1 MKAALQFLGPAGHNE
16 PVSAEFAIRVEAGI
30 DGDMLDFPW
39 DTHLEDWPETLFIP
53 LPRGISRHVVRFV
66 QVGES
71 IMAVKETNDE
81 VAEREFR
88 LLRDLEELEVPSVHG
103 IGVVTGRHTPTGDR
117 LPGALITEHLTWS
130 MPYRNIYARRM
141 QPDTVDRLLD
151 ALVLLLARLHLVGFA
166 WNDCSL
172 SNVLFRR
179 DADAF
184 AAWLVDA
191 ETGEL
196 HPQLSSGQRE
206 NDIEIAFTN
215 IAGGLLDLQSGGR
228 LPADLD
234 PIAIAEEVPRRY
246 AQLWDELTGAEHI
259 CGTERWRI
267 ARRVK
272 RLNALGFDVAELDLR
287 AKADGLVR
295 IQPKVVD
302 PGYHSGRLL
311 RLVGLDVGENQ
322 ARRLLNDLDQ
332 YTATNR
338 AASPVRARR
347 SEANAREDL
356 LAAHRWM
363 TDVYEPVIRAVPDE
377 LRSKLEDAQIFHEV
391 LEHRWYLC
399 ERAGYDI
406 GLQEAVDDYV
416 TSVLQAKPNEEK
428 LLTLNPDE
436 TGLIELDALGFD
448 SEH

>member
-1 MKAALQFLGPAGHNE
+1 MKVGSQLRTIDL
-16 PVSAEFAIRVEAGI
+16 VTAEFSIRLEAGI

-39 DTHLEDWPETLFIP
+39 DTPLEDWPAELLIP

-66 QVGES
+66 QVGETF
-71 IMAVKETNDE
+71 MAVKETSDE
-81 VAEREFR
+81 LAAHEYR
-88 LLRDLEELEVPSVHG
+88 LLRQLEELEVPAVHG
-103 IGVVTGRHTPTGDR
+103 VGVVTGRRDSAGDP
-117 LPGALITEHLTWS
+117 LPGALITEHLAWS
-130 MPYRNIYARRM
+130 MPYRNVYARRM

-179 DADAF
+179 DAETF

-196 HPQLSSGQRE
+196 RTRLSAGQRM
-206 NDIEIAFTN
+206 NDIDIAFTN
-215 IAGGLLDLQSGGR
+215 IAGGLLDLQAGGR
-228 LPADLD
+228 IPEDLD
-234 PIAIAEEVPRRY
+234 PIATAEQIPARY
-246 AQLWDELTGAEHI
+246 ERLWAELTAAEHI
-259 CGTERWRI
+259 DGHERWRI
-267 ARRVK
+267 ARRVE
-272 RLNALGFDVAELDLR
+272 RLNSLGFDVAELDLR
-287 AKADGLVR
+287 ARADGEVR

-302 PGYHSGRLL
+302 PGYHSRRLL

-332 YTATNR
+332 YTASNR
-338 AASPVRARR
+338 AASPVRPRR
-347 SEANAREDL
+347 SEAKTREDL
-356 LAAHRWM
+356 LAAHAWM
-363 TDVYEPVIRAVPDE
+363 TDVYEPVISAVPDE

-391 LEHRWYLC
+391 LEHRWYLS
-399 ERAGYDI
+399 ERAGADV

-416 TSVLQAKPNEEK
+416 RTVLHEKPNEAK
-428 LLTLNPDE
+428 VLSLDPDE

-448 SEH
+448 TRN

>member
-1 MKAALQFLGPAGHNE
+1 MDLVA
-16 PVSAEFAIRVEAGI
+16 SEFSIRVEAGI

-39 DTHLEDWPETLFIP
+39 DTHLEDWPDALLIP

-66 QVGES
+66 QVGET
-71 IMAVKETNDE
+71 IMAVKETSEDL
-81 VAEREFR
+81 AEREFR
-88 LLRDLEELEVPSVHG
+88 LLRDLEELDVPSVHG
-103 IGVVTGRHTPTGDR
+103 VGVVTGRKSPDGQP

-130 MPYRNIYARRM
+130 IPYRNVYARRM
-141 QPDTVDRLLD
+141 RPDTVDRLLD

-179 DADAF
+179 DAETF

-196 HPQLSSGQRE
+196 HSKLSAGQRE
-206 NDIEIAFTN
+206 NDIDIAFTN
-215 IAGGLLDLQSGGR
+215 IAGGLLDLQAGGR
-228 LPADLD
+228 IPADMD
-234 PIAIAEEVPRRY
+234 PIVIAEEIPLRY
-246 AQLWDELTGAEHI
+246 QRLWTELTGAEHI
-259 CGTERWRI
+259 AGTERWRI
-267 ARRVK
+267 ARRVE
-272 RLNALGFDVAELDLR
+272 RLNELGFDVAELDLR
-287 AKADGLVR
+287 AKSDGVVR

-302 PGYHSGRLL
+302 PGYHSRRLL

-332 YTATNR
+332 YTAANR

-356 LAAHRWM
+356 LAAHAWL
-363 TDVYEPVIRAVPDE
+363 TDVYEPVISAVPDE

-391 LEHRWYLC
+391 LEHRWYLS
-399 ERAGYDI
+399 ENAGRDV

-416 TSVLQAKPNEEK
+416 GTVLQDKPNEEK
-428 LLTLNPDE
+428 LLSLNPDD
-436 TGLIELDALGFD
+436 TGLIELDALGRMLD
-448 SEH
+448 Q

>member
-1 MKAALQFLGPAGHNE
+1 MERVA
-16 PVSAEFAIRVEAGI
+16 SEFSIRLEAGI

-39 DTHLEDWPETLFIP
+39 DTHLEDWPEDLLIP

-66 QVGES
+66 QVGET
-71 IMAVKETNDE
+71 IMAVKETSE
-81 VAEREFR
+81 ELAEREFR
-88 LLRDLEELEVPSVHG
+88 LLRDLEELDVPSVHG
-103 IGVVTGRHTPTGDR
+103 VGMVTGRKRPDGQP

-130 MPYRNIYARRM
+130 IPYRNVYARRM
-141 QPDTVDRLLD
+141 RPDTVDRLLD

-179 DADAF
+179 DAETF

-196 HPQLSSGQRE
+196 HSKLSAGQRE
-206 NDIEIAFTN
+206 NDIDIAFTN
-215 IAGGLLDLQSGGR
+215 IAGGLLDLQAGGR
-228 LPADLD
+228 VPADMD
-234 PIAIAEEVPRRY
+234 PIVIAEEIPLRY
-246 AQLWDELTGAEHI
+246 QRLWTELTGAEHI
-259 CGTERWRI
+259 AGTERWRI
-267 ARRVK
+267 ARRVE
-272 RLNALGFDVAELDLR
+272 RLNELGFDVAELDLR
-287 AKADGLVR
+287 AKADGVVR

-302 PGYHSGRLL
+302 PGYHSRRLL

-332 YTATNR
+332 YTAANR

-356 LAAHRWM
+356 LAAHAWL
-363 TDVYEPVIRAVPDE
+363 TDVYEPVISAVPDE

-391 LEHRWYLC
+391 LEHRWYLS
-399 ERAGYDI
+399 ENAGRDV

-416 TSVLQAKPNEEK
+416 GTVLQDKPNEEK
-428 LLTLNPDE
+428 LLSLNPDD
-436 TGLIELDALGFD
+436 TGLIELDALGRMLD
-448 SEH
+448 Q

>member
-1 MKAALQFLGPAGHNE
+1 M
-16 PVSAEFAIRVEAGI
+16 SAEFAIRVEAGI

-39 DTHLEDWPETLFIP
+39 DTPLLEWPPELFIP

-66 QVGES
+66 AVGEA
-71 IMAVKETNDE
+71 IMAVKETTEDL
-81 VAEREFR
+81 AQHEFR
-88 LLRDLEELEVPSVHG
+88 LLRELEELEIPSVHG
-103 IGVVTGRHTPTGDR
+103 VGVVTGRHDKTGAK

-130 MPYRNIYARRM
+130 IPYRNVYARRM
-141 QPDTVDRLLD
+141 QPETVDRLLD

-196 HPQLSSGQRE
+196 HPKLSTGQRL
-206 NDIEIAFTN
+206 NDIDIAFTN

-234 PIAIAEEVPRRY
+234 PVEVAEEVPRRY
-246 AQLWDELTGAEHI
+246 DQLWSELTGVEHI
-259 CGTERWRI
+259 AGTERWRI
-267 ARRVK
+267 ARRVE
-272 RLNALGFDVAELDLR
+272 RLNNLGFDVAELDLR
-287 AKADGLVR
+287 SKADGVVR

-302 PGYHSGRLL
+302 PGYHSRRLL

-332 YTATNR
+332 YTAANR
-338 AASPVRARR
+338 AASPVRPRR

-363 TDVYEPVIRAVPDE
+363 TDVYEPVISAVPDE

-391 LEHRWYLC
+391 LEHRWYLS
-399 ERAGYDI
+399 ERAGHDV
-406 GLQEAVDDYV
+406 GLEDAVADYV
-416 TSVLQAKPNEEK
+416 DTVLHDKPNEEK

-436 TGLIELDALGFD
+436 TGLIELDALGFSSD
-448 SEH
+448 D

>member
-1 MKAALQFLGPAGHNE
+1 MDRVA
-16 PVSAEFAIRVEAGI
+16 SEFAIRLEAGI

-39 DTHLEDWPETLFIP
+39 DIHLEQWPDELLIP

-71 IMAVKETNDE
+71 IMAVKETSEDL
-81 VAEREFR
+81 AEREFR
-88 LLRDLEELEVPSVHG
+88 LLRDLAELDIPAVHG
-103 IGVVTGRHTPTGDR
+103 VGVVTGRKTASGEP

-130 MPYRNIYARRM
+130 IPYRNVYARRM
-141 QPDTVDRLLD
+141 RTDTVDRLLD

-196 HPQLSSGQRE
+196 HPKLSQGQRD
-206 NDIEIAFTN
+206 NDIDIAFTN
-215 IAGGLLDLQSGGR
+215 IAGGLLDLQAGGR
-228 LPADLD
+228 IPSDMD
-234 PIAIAEEVPRRY
+234 PIEVAEQIPIRY
-246 AQLWDELTGAEHI
+246 GRLWDELTGAEHI
-259 CGTERWRI
+259 AGTERWRI
-267 ARRVK
+267 ARRVE
-272 RLNALGFDVAELDLR
+272 RLNQLGFDVAELDLR
-287 AKADGLVR
+287 AKPDGVVR

-332 YTATNR
+332 YTAAKR
-338 AASPVRARR
+338 ATSPVRARR
-347 SEANAREDL
+347 SEANAREDH
-356 LAAHRWM
+356 LAAHAWLN
-363 TDVYEPVIRAVPDE
+363 DVYEPVISSVPDD

-391 LEHRWYLC
+391 LEHRWYLS
-399 ERAGYDI
+399 ERAGGDV

-416 TSVLQAKPNEEK
+416 GTVLQAKPNEEK
-428 LLTLNPDE
+428 LLSLNPDD
-436 TGLIELDALGFD
+436 TGLIELDALGLMLD
-448 SEH
+448 E

>member
-1 MKAALQFLGPAGHNE
+1 M
-16 PVSAEFAIRVEAGI
+16 SAEFAIRVEAGI

-39 DTHLEDWPETLFIP
+39 DTPLLEWPAELFIP

-66 QVGES
+66 QVGEL
-71 IMAVKETNDE
+71 IMAVKETTEDL
-81 VAEREFR
+81 AEREFR

-103 IGVVTGRHTPTGDR
+103 VGVVTGRRDATGDP

-130 MPYRNIYARRM
+130 IPYRNVYARRM

-196 HPQLSSGQRE
+196 HSTLSTGQRL
-206 NDIEIAFTN
+206 NDIDIAFTN

-228 LPADLD
+228 LPSGID
-234 PIAIAEEVPRRY
+234 PVEIAEQVPLRY
-246 AQLWDELTGAEHI
+246 EQLWGELTGAEHI
-259 CGTERWRI
+259 AGAERWRI
-267 ARRVK
+267 ARRVE
-272 RLNALGFDVAELDLR
+272 RLNNLGFDVAELDLR
-287 AKADGLVR
+287 AKADGVVR

-302 PGYHSGRLL
+302 PGYHSRRLM

-332 YTATNR
+332 YTAANR
-338 AASPVRARR
+338 AASPVRPRR

-363 TDVYEPVIRAVPDE
+363 TDVYEPVISAVPDE

-391 LEHRWYLC
+391 LEHRWYLS
-399 ERAGYDI
+399 EGAGHDV

-416 TSVLQAKPNEEK
+416 ETVLQEKPNEEK
-428 LLTLNPDE
+428 LLSLNPDE
-436 TGLIELDALGFD
+436 TGLIELDALGFT
-448 SEH
+448 SEQ